1 VSYSLD
7 VNVLLHAA
15 NSSSPSHEAAAAFLQ
30 RCALDPEPLCLTW
43 GTLSGFLR
51 LATSAAVF
59 SSPRSPREAEELV
72 DELLS
77 LPQTR
82 VITEDLDFWRVYGK
96 VARDV
101 NPRGKLV
108 PDTHLAA
115 LMLQHGVRTLYT
127 SDTDFRRFKFLRV
140 VDPLRQK

>member
-15 NSSSPSHEAAAAFLQ
+15 NASSPSHEAAAAFLQ
-30 RCALDPEPLCLTW
+30 RCATDPDPLCLTW
-43 GTLSGFLR
+43 ATLSAFLR
-51 LATSAAVF
+51 LATSAVVF
-59 SSPRSPREAEELV
+59 AAPRSPREAEELV

-82 VITEDLDFWRVYGK
+82 IITEDLDFWRVYSK
-96 VARDV
+96 VAQDV

-108 PDTHLAA
+108 PDAHLAA
-115 LMLQHGVRTLYT
+115 LLLQHGVRTLYT
-127 SDTDFRRFKFLRV
+127 PDTDFRRFKFLRV
-140 VDPLRQK
+140 VDPLRPR